1 MGAPVTPGQKC
12 LLDLLQRKLL
22 STIQA
27 YSKLSRENQQSD
39 ASKQEEIELELR
51 KLRDKIRRIS
61 ARQKRF
67 TLEIING
74 NGNNTIPKET
84 FFQALGLIT
93 KEALSKLNS
102 KSNERRRRT
111 TANPRFSHEA
121 IQAKRALEPLHKRQ
135 IDQRTRDGK
144 RDASR
149 RPQRTN
155 NSSNTSNTTTSSINQ
170 TGNNANNNNNNNNSN
185 NFDATNQQASN
196 ESSQNIKFSSNPA
209 SLSSGNISTNTSKKI
224 HPCSTTANNQPNTI
238 SNKNIT
244 ANNNGRANNN
254 NTNTAHS
261 NPKYINN
268 GEHRRQHHHHNEET
282 SNHALLQKE
291 RNELLNQYGIL
302 QMHINKRVNEIVDKR
317 ENNRHLEKQIEL
329 MRKRGLDLV
338 TAIHLIDP
346 TVELLD
352 DAQLISNP
360 SAAKLDQTTTSNE
373 VRQKSKIGFHD
384 EKRGEKL
391 AKGEGVGG
399 YEASQFSNAEPL
411 DIYIDMKCDE
421 SLDGLD

>member
-1 MGAPVTPGQKC
+1 MTTTMGAPVTPGQKC

-27 YSKLSRENQQSD
+27 YSKLSRESQQSEI
-39 ASKQEEIELELR
+39 SRQEEIEGELN

-135 IDQRTRDGK
+135 LDQRTRDSK
-144 RDASR
+144 REASR
-149 RPQRTN
+149 RPQK
-155 NSSNTSNTTTSSINQ
+155 S
-170 TGNNANNNNNNNNSN
+170 NNNNTNNTNNNPSN
-185 NFDATNQQASN
+185 FNTTNQQASN
-196 ESSQNIKFSSNPA
+196 ESPHNVNSNSNP
-209 SLSSGNISTNTSKKI
+209 SSYSTNSSSKKI
-224 HPCSTTANNQPNTI
+224 NFNSSSGTNHQQNITGNNSNAI
-238 SNKNIT
+238 SNSRST
-244 ANNNGRANNN
+244 NNTNA
-254 NTNTAHS
+254 NTNTAHFSHNHTDNQPHKTSKEIS
-261 NPKYINN
+261 NQIV
-268 GEHRRQHHHHNEET
+268 
-282 SNHALLQKE
+282 LQKE

-302 QMHINKRVNEIVDKR
+302 QMHINKRVNQIVDKR
-317 ENNRHLEKQIEL
+317 ESNRHLEKQIEL
-329 MRKRGLDLV
+329 MKKRGLDLV

-346 TVELLD
+346 TVKFLD
-352 DAQLISNP
+352 DGQLISN
-360 SAAKLDQTTTSNE
+360 SSNIKIDDHTTISNE
-373 VRQKSKIGFHD
+373 AEQKSKVGHHD
-384 EKRGEKL
+384 AQEKQLE
-391 AKGEGVGG
+391 KGEQRG
-399 YEASQFSNAEPL
+399 ASQYSNAEPL
-411 DIYIDMKCDE
+411 DIYIDMKCEE